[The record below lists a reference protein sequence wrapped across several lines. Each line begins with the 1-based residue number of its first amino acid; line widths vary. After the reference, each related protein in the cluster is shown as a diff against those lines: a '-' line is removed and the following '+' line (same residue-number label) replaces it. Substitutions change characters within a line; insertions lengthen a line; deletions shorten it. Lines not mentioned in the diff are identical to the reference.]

1 MDMELYFP
9 NPIINA
15 CKKLSDSGYE
25 AYIVG
30 GAVRD
35 AFLNKKNYDF
45 DITTNAFP
53 EEISKVF
60 PKAKKYGDFGTM
72 LVIEEDYKIE
82 VTPYR
87 NDAPGRKPH
96 YIFGGTIYTDLSR
109 RDFTI
114 NSIAYDPLK
123 KQLIDPFNGLED
135 LKNKIIRCTGSAK
148 RIWEDPLRS
157 IRAARFQS
165 QLGFYIHSNT
175 LYAMK
180 SQSKS
185 ITEISKERIRDELSK
200 LLTGEYPMDGLIT
213 LIITDLMKYIIP
225 ELLEGMGIMHNN
237 KPYDVLEHIL
247 LTCQNVKNDLILRLT
262 ALLHDIAKPR
272 TMECENGILKF
283 PHHHI
288 KSAELAKEIL
298 KNLRFDKKTIN
309 TVIHL
314 IENHMFFY
322 YPDYPISE
330 ARKLVS
336 KIGWENIYHL
346 IELRIA
352 DRKAS
357 GFAEPASKGLKKLIE
372 HLEIIKEE
380 KSDYRIKDLRISGK
394 DLIEELDIPEGP
406 IVREVLEFLLEKIM
420 ENPQINQKEKLIE
433 IAKNYLKR

>member
-1 MDMELYFP
+1 MGLSFP
-9 NPIINA
+9 NPIIDI
-15 CKKLSDSGYE
+15 CKTLTDFGYE

-35 AFLNKKNYDF
+35 AILNRKNFDF
-45 DITTNAFP
+45 DIATNAFP
-53 EEISKVF
+53 EEISRVF
-60 PKAKKYGDFGTM
+60 PKAKSYGDFGTM
-72 LVIEEDYKIE
+72 LIIMENYKIE
-82 VTPYR
+82 ITPYR

-123 KQLIDPFNGLED
+123 KQLIDPFDGLKD
-135 LKNKIIRCTGSAK
+135 LENKIIRCTGSTK
-148 RIWEDPLRS
+148 RIWEDPLRAV
-157 IRAARFQS
+157 RAARFQS
-165 QLGFYIHSNT
+165 QLGFYIHANT
-175 LYAMK
+175 LYAIK
-180 SQSKS
+180 FQSET

-200 LLTGEYPMDGLIT
+200 LLTGERPIDGLVT
-213 LIITDLMKYIIP
+213 LIVTDLMKFIIP

-247 LTCQNVKNDLILRLT
+247 LTCQNIKNDLILRLT

-272 TMECENGILKF
+272 TMESKDGIIKF
-283 PHHHI
+283 PYHHV
-288 KSAELAKEIL
+288 KSAELAREIL

-309 TVIHL
+309 TVTHL

-336 KIGWENIYHL
+336 EIGWENIYNL

-357 GFAEPASKGLKKLIE
+357 GFSEPVSKGLKKLME

-380 KSDYRIKDLRISGK
+380 KSDYKIKDLKISGK
-394 DLIEELDIPEGP
+394 DLMEELNIPEGP
-406 IVREVLEFLLEKIM
+406 KIREILEFLLEKII
-420 ENPQINQKEKLIE
+420 ENPELNQRESLLE
-433 IAKNYLKR
+433 IAKNYIKG